1 MLMVL
6 HWGAIKVPSHH
17 AIMPSRTVYSYLQ
30 ISDSM
35 GERKVYLKEAR
46 YLIGGSGDCDIR
58 LTAPTSD
65 ECRVLFVRVRN
76 GYQVRDIDLQN
87 SSGIRPYESYTLKD
101 GDRIIFAP
109 LAQAIYCYTT
119 EPPDESGGLPALLPP
134 PPTSFPPAEAVAP
147 MRARH

>member
-1 MLMVL
+1 
-6 HWGAIKVPSHH
+6 
-17 AIMPSRTVYSYLQ
+17 MPSRKVYCYLQ
-30 ISDSM
+30 IFDVLGTRRVS
-35 GERKVYLKEAR
+35 LKESR
-46 YLIGGSGDCDIR
+46 YLIGGGDDCDIR
-58 LTAPTSD
+58 LTAPTAN

-109 LAQAIYCYTT
+109 LAHVVYYYTT